1 MDALPERL
9 TALATSSTPTSDA
22 SRQPMPKIWR
32 AREQLQRSAGTRAAG
47 QVAGADGGRCCCSAR
62 MPQLPH
68 GALGKQLGTRM
79 AQA

>member
-32 AREQLQRSAGTRAAG
+32 AREQ
-47 QVAGADGGRCCCSAR
+47 
-62 MPQLPH
+62 
-68 GALGKQLGTRM
+68 
-79 AQA
+79 